1 MTVEIKTVNI
11 KPLRQAFAHLEA
23 RFGAKPAT
31 RYQEATFDVQP
42 ETNFHYKPLWDPAH
56 EIFDKRR
63 TAIQMADFY
72 ALKDPRQFFYGSY
85 TMTRAKQQEA
95 LDGHMQFLE
104 KRDLLRQLP
113 ETVQHGIAALLVP
126 MRHYEWGANM
136 ANAQIAAYGWGT
148 AITQAAMM
156 ATMDRLGMAQHLSRL
171 GLLLDGNQ
179 GTSLATAK
187 TEWVENPAFQP
198 LRNRVEDL
206 FVTRDWFEVMVAQN
220 LVADALVYPLF
231 YQHYDT
237 RVVAPHGAAA
247 SLALDYMMRWYQE
260 TAKWADAVVKA
271 AASESAENQAL
282 ISGWIAKWRDGLR
295 KALAPLAA
303 VMFGGDGTAVL
314 NEVVAAFDQRVA
326 KLGVVA

>member
-11 KPLRQAFAHLEA
+11 KPVRQTFAHLEA
-23 RFGAKPAT
+23 RFGPKPAT

-42 ETNFHYKPLWDPAH
+42 ETNFHYKPLWDPEH

-63 TAIQMADFY
+63 TAIVMADFY

-85 TMTRAKQQEA
+85 TMARAKQQEA

-113 ETVQHGIAALLVP
+113 EAIQHGIAALLVP
-126 MRHYEWGANM
+126 LRHYEWGANM

-179 GTSLATAK
+179 GTALISAK

-198 LRNRVEDL
+198 LRNRVEDI
-206 FVTRDWFEVMVAQN
+206 FVTKDWFEVMVAQN

-231 YQHYDT
+231 FQHYDA
-237 RVVAPHGAAA
+237 RVIAPHGVAV
-247 SLALDYMMRWYQE
+247 SLALDYMIKWYQE
-260 TAKWADAVVKA
+260 TAKWVDAVVKT
-271 AASESAENQAL
+271 AASESPENKAL
-282 ISGWIAKWRDGLR
+282 IAGWVAKWRAGFRD
-295 KALAPLAA
+295 ALVPLAG
-303 VMFGGDGTAVL
+303 VMFGADGDTVL
-314 NEVVAAFDQRVA
+314 DEVVTAFDQRAA
-326 KLGVVA
+326 KLGAA

>member
-1 MTVEIKTVNI
+1 MHVDIRTVNV
-11 KPLRQAFAHLEA
+11 KPLRNTFDHLAA
-23 RFGAKPAT
+23 RFGDKAAT
-31 RYQEATFDVQP
+31 RYQEATYDVQP
-42 ETNFHYKPLWDPAH
+42 EANFHYKPLWDPER

-63 TAIQMADFY
+63 TAIVMKDFY

-95 LDGHMQFLE
+95 LDGHVQFIE
-104 KRDLLRQLP
+104 KRDLMRHLP
-113 ETVQHGIAALLVP
+113 AEVQNAIITLLVP

-179 GTSLATAK
+179 GSSLLTAK
-187 TEWVENPAFQP
+187 TEWTDNPIFQP

-206 FVTRDWFEVMVAQN
+206 FVTKDWFETMVAQN

-231 YQHYDT
+231 FLHYDN
-237 RVVAPHGAAA
+237 RVISAHGQAL
-247 SLALDYMMRWYQE
+247 SLVLDYMMKWYQE
-260 TAKWADAVVKA
+260 TAKWVDAVVKTA
-271 AASESAENQAL
+271 AAESPENKAL
-282 ISGWIAKWRDGLR
+282 ISGWIGKWRGGFAE
-295 KALAPLAA
+295 ALAPLSAK
-303 VMFGGDGTAVL
+303 MFGAEGESVL
-314 NEVVAAFDQRVA
+314 AEVVAAFDQRVA
-326 KLGVVA
+326 KLGVV